1 MDEVRR
7 EREQAA
13 KSEEPYHKLILRRLT
28 KLEGVVVR
36 VDCLGQRAR
45 FWVQS
50 GSVTRKLLIADPSEV
65 ITGES
70 NNPGL
75 EFACGAQRRRVFL
88 GYQEQADPATD
99 TVGRIRYMEFP
110 R

>member
-1 MDEVRR
+1 
-7 EREQAA
+7 
-13 KSEEPYHKLILRRLT
+13 
-28 KLEGVVVR
+28 
-36 VDCLGQRAR
+36 
-45 FWVQS
+45 VQS